1 MKIAVPSEVPRL
13 ENVPSALVISK
24 IHNRIFK
31 VIYSHSHDSITSS
44 TTLQLPV
51 ILLDPILVL
60 GVGIVLI
67 TQEFPVIV
75 NPYLFAQLTFMLKSP
90 RAILSRNIITTRFRQ
105 FITRF

>member
-24 IHNRIFK
+24 IHNMIFK

-90 RAILSRNIITTRFRQ
+90 RAICHAT
-105 FITRF
+105 